1 MEGNTGIRNWACL
14 MHRARQNELLLL
26 HMTSRS
32 SVLLLAS
39 VMFLWVSCSLSPTT
53 THAAQFLITPESA
66 KELSWGDILMDSSAS
81 GLLALEVVHRD
92 AVNSPFNGMMR
103 HGAATKEEVH
113 RELEKRDQS
122 RVFAIKKQ
130 LELKATA
137 AAAATTAPPSLTD
150 PVKPG
155 ISAGSGEYFVT
166 LQVHLH
172 ACLAFSRIQECLE
185 KKKKKPPFL
194 SFPFLFEAAS
204 CIVDVK
210 NEFLGDWCRWVHRR
224 RLYLQLWTQGRMCFG
239 FNVSLV
245 RNATNKSDPFSIQPS
260 PPRTPH

>member
-1 MEGNTGIRNWACL
+1 
-14 MHRARQNELLLL
+14 MHRARQYELLLL
-26 HMTSRS
+26 HITSRS

-53 THAAQFLITPESA
+53 THAAQLLITPESA
-66 KELSWGDILMDSSAS
+66 KEPSWGDILMDASAS

-103 HGAATKEEVH
+103 HSAATKGEVH

-130 LELKATA
+130 LELKASS
-137 AAAATTAPPSLTD
+137 AAATTAPPSLTD

-172 ACLAFSRIQECLE
+172 ACLLFSRIQECLE
-185 KKKKKPPFL
+185 KKKFIRRRRRRSHL
-194 SFPFLFEAAS
+194 SFPFLS
-204 CIVDVK
+204 
-210 NEFLGDWCRWVHRR
+210 FLK
-224 RLYLQLWTQGRMCFG
+224 QLRVLLM
-239 FNVSLV
+239 
-245 RNATNKSDPFSIQPS
+245 
-260 PPRTPH
+260 

>member
-1 MEGNTGIRNWACL
+1 MY
-14 MHRARQNELLLL
+14 RARQYELLLL

-32 SVLLLAS
+32 SALLLAS
-39 VMFLWVSCSLSPTT
+39 VMFFCVSCSLSPTT
-53 THAAQFLITPESA
+53 THAQFLIIPESA
-66 KELSWGDILMDSSAS
+66 AKKPSWGDILMDSSAS
-81 GLLALEVVHRD
+81 GLLALELVHRD
-92 AVNSPFNGMMR
+92 AVNSPFSSMMR
-103 HGAATKEEVH
+103 HGAVTKEEAH

-137 AAAATTAPPSLTD
+137 AAATTAPPSLTD

-155 ISAGSGEYFVT
+155 ISAGSGEYFGT

-172 ACLAFSRIQECLE
+172 ARLVFSRIQECLE
-185 KKKKKPPFL
+185 KRKRRSHL

-210 NEFLGDWCRWVHRR
+210 NEFLGAWCRWVRRR
-224 RLYLQLWTQGRMCFG
+224 RLYLQLWTQGVMCFG
-239 FNVSLV
+239 CNVSLV

>member
-1 MEGNTGIRNWACL
+1 MEGNTGIRNWTCL
-14 MHRARQNELLLL
+14 MHRARQYELLLL

-32 SVLLLAS
+32 SALLLAS

-53 THAAQFLITPESA
+53 THAQFLITPASAA
-66 KELSWGDILMDSSAS
+66 KERPSWGDILMDSSAS

-137 AAAATTAPPSLTD
+137 AAATTAPPSLTD

-204 CIVDVK
+204 CIVAVK
-210 NEFLGDWCRWVHRR
+210 NEFLGDWCRWVRRR

>member
-1 MEGNTGIRNWACL
+1 
-14 MHRARQNELLLL
+14 
-26 HMTSRS
+26 
-32 SVLLLAS
+32 
-39 VMFLWVSCSLSPTT
+39 MFLWVSCSLSPTT
-53 THAAQFLITPESA
+53 THAQFLITPASAA
-66 KELSWGDILMDSSAS
+66 KEPSWGDILMDSSAS

-92 AVNSPFNGMMR
+92 ALNSPFSSTMR

-122 RVFAIKKQ
+122 RVFAIQKQ
-130 LELKATA
+130 LELKAT

-155 ISAGSGEYFVT
+155 ISAGSGEYFGT

-172 ACLAFSRIQECLE
+172 ARLVFSRIQECLE
-185 KKKKKPPFL
+185 KKKFIRRRRRRRRRRSHL
-194 SFPFLFEAAS
+194 SFSFLFEAAS

-210 NEFLGDWCRWVHRR
+210 NEFLGDWCRWVRRR
-224 RLYLQLWTQGRMCFG
+224 RLYLQLWTQGVMCFG

-245 RNATNKSDPFSIQPS
+245 RNATNKLDPFSIQPS
-260 PPRTPH
+260 PLRTPH